1 MLNRVVLVGRLTKE
15 PELRFTPNGTPVAS
29 FTLAVQRPFTNQ
41 QGEQGVDFIDIV
53 TWRRLAETCAAHLG
67 KGRLVAVDGR
77 LQVRSYETQ
86 DGQRRRAWE
95 VVADRVSFLGPAKS
109 GAAGSIDDPLPTY
122 EEPGTFEEDVPTG
135 G

>member
-1 MLNRVVLVGRLTKE
+1 MLNRVVLVGRLTRE

-109 GAAGSIDDPLPTY
+109 AAGESIDDPLPTY
-122 EEPGTFEEDVPTG
+122 EEPTTIEEDAPAG